1 MSDDHTPKIIV
12 DDDWKSQA
20 RAEKERLAKQAAEK
34 AARPAPFGAPPAA
47 ASPPGTKPSAPRAAE
62 AAPAGVD
69 GDDEDAGP
77 VQFDDLIRLLA
88 TQALMYLGAFPDPQT
103 GRAVVALD
111 VAKVNIDLLA
121 ILEEKTKGNLTED
134 EAAVLKGTSHELRM
148 QYVEVARA
156 IQRAVAEG
164 RLGADGTIRPAAPP
178 PGQPGIPGSGGPR
191 GAEPRGP
198 MPPLR
203 G

>member
-34 AARPAPFGAPPAA
+34 ATRPAPFGAPPAA
-47 ASPPGTKPSAPRAAE
+47 ASPPGAKPSAPRAAE
-62 AAPAGVD
+62 APPAGVE

-164 RLGADGTIRPAAPP
+164 RLGADGTIRPAGPA
-178 PGQPGIPGSGGPR
+178 PGQPGIPGSGPR